1 MMKLAI
7 FPLGNPGD
15 KYKKTRHNAARIV
28 CLSLF
33 KGEKGVT
40 KLLSNN
46 NKVDIEL
53 AIPDT
58 YMNES
63 GTFVRAFL
71 KNKKN
76 EDLQVS
82 DKVWPIIMYDDKDLP
97 WGQVKLSYG
106 NSSGGHNGVQS
117 VMDTIGKD
125 FYRIRIGIGDTNIM
139 PIHGE
144 GVVQDYVMS
153 NITDREMKIL
163 KSNTLHDAVMQCII
177 KIQNDLY
184 PL

>member
-1 MMKLAI
+1 MKLAI

-28 CLSLF
+28 CLSISEAAGLTNA
-33 KGEKGVT
+33 E
-40 KLLSNN
+40 
-46 NKVDIEL
+46 II
-53 AIPDT
+53 IPDT

-63 GTFVRAFL
+63 GNFIKNFI
-71 KNKKN
+71 KNKN
-76 EDLQVS
+76 TLPV
-82 DKVWPIIMYDDKDLP
+82 IMYDDKDLP
-97 WGQVKLSYG
+97 WGEVKLSYG

-117 VMDTIGKD
+117 VMDAIGKD
-125 FYRIRIGIGDTNIM
+125 FYRIRIGIGDPNIM

-163 KSNTLHDAVMQCII
+163 KSKTLHDAVMQCLQ
-177 KIQNDLY
+177 KIVILYNSSSSFDL
-184 PL
+184 

>member
-1 MMKLAI
+1 MKLAI

-28 CLSLF
+28 CVSIREAA
-33 KGEKGVT
+33 G
-40 KLLSNN
+40 
-46 NKVDIEL
+46 L
-53 AIPDT
+53 ANADVIIPDT

-63 GTFVRAFL
+63 GTFIKNFI

-76 EDLQVS
+76 S
-82 DKVWPIIMYDDKDLP
+82 DINNKDDEKNILFPIIMYDDKDLP
-97 WGQVKLSYG
+97 WGEVKLSYG

-117 VMDTIGKD
+117 VIDAIGKD
-125 FYRIRIGIGDTNIM
+125 FYRIRIGIGDPDIM

-144 GVVQDYVMS
+144 GIVQDYVMS

-163 KSNTLHDAVMQCII
+163 KSKTLHDVVMQCLQ
-177 KIQNDLY
+177 KITIPYNS
-184 PL
+184 

>member
-1 MMKLAI
+1 MKLAI

-28 CLSLF
+28 CHSAMSAFFNLNEAA
-33 KGEKGVT
+33 GHVQ
-40 KLLSNN
+40 
-46 NKVDIEL
+46 VEL
-53 AIPDT
+53 VIPDT

-63 GTFVRAFL
+63 GTFVKAFL

-76 EDLQVS
+76 EDIDGS

-97 WGQVKLSYG
+97 WGEVKLSYG

-117 VMDTIGKD
+117 VMDAIGKD
-125 FYRIRIGIGDTNIM
+125 FYRIRIGIGDPDIM

-153 NITDREMKIL
+153 NITDKEIKIL
-163 KSNTLHDAVMQCII
+163 KSQTLQDKVMEAIS
-177 KIQNDLY
+177 KITKVTA
-184 PL
+184 